1 MDSLYN
7 TYSFIWLL
15 WLNIMF
21 VRVSSKDG
29 IIFMVQVLARI
40 IFMVKVLA
48 GEHQIDVSYAIG
60 LVTSTIKI
68 ILSNIET

>member
-1 MDSLYN
+1 MESLYN

-29 IIFMVQVLARI
+29 IIFMV
-40 IFMVKVLA
+40 KVLA
-48 GEHQIDVSYAIG
+48 GEHQIDVSYALG

>member
-1 MDSLYN
+1 MESLYN

-29 IIFMVQVLARI
+29 IIFMV
-40 IFMVKVLA
+40 KVLA
-48 GEHQIDVSYAIG
+48 GEHQIDVSYALG
-60 LVTSTIKI
+60 LV
-68 ILSNIET
+68 ILLLK